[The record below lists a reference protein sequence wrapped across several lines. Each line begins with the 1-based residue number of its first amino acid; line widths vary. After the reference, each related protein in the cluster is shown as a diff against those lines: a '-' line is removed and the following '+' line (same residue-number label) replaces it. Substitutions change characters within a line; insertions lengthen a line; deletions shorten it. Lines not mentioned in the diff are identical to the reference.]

1 MSILAKVRKDMMNSG
16 LSEAEVLGDA
26 SGIQQIFDDLQELR
40 KERNAAK
47 LKAIKELDAEYD
59 EAQQGL
65 ERRYAMMMKLSARAS
80 EK

>member
-1 MSILAKVRKDMMNSG
+1 MSILAKVRKDMMSSG

-26 SGIQQIFDDLQELR
+26 SGIQQIFDDLQDLR
-40 KERNAAK
+40 KERNTAK

-59 EAQQGL
+59 EAQQSL